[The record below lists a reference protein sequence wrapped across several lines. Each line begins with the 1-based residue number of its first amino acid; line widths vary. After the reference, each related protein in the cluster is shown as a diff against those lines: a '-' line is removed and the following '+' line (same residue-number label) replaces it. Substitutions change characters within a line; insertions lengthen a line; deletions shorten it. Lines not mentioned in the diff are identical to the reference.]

1 MAGAS
6 IGIQYA
12 GQCVPQLTAA
22 REVADKP
29 VLSKL
34 LRQVVRD
41 LQYRRLCGVQRA
53 RVVARVCKPLCN
65 PALELTLLC
74 RDCAR
79 SQGVVLRIQNK

>member
-22 REVADKP
+22 REVADEP
-29 VLSKL
+29 VLTKL
-34 LRQVVRD
+34 LRQVIRD
-41 LQYRRLCGVQRA
+41 FQYRRLCGIQRT
-53 RVVARVCKPLCN
+53 RVVARMCQPLRN
-65 PALELTLLC
+65 SALKLTLLC

-79 SQGVVLRIQNK
+79 N